1 VWGPES
7 DNEPNRIVGLPDW
20 LRTRSR
26 PPSAFDV
33 QRTLWALDRE
43 LRRYLATDID
53 GQILSILGFELG
65 LHVERTNQMSRL
77 RDKLTQAKNICAEV
91 TATIEARADSLIAKR
106 DGLNARTDQAFAP
119 HEQLLNEAE
128 AGLNEVEEALRVL
141 SNGGPPLA
149 GSDTALGASNPT
161 KPQP

>member
-1 VWGPES
+1 MARTGNL
-7 DNEPNRIVGLPDW
+7 DLEPA
-20 LRTRSR
+20 T
-26 PPSAFDV
+26 A
-33 QRTLWALDRE
+33 DR
-43 LRRYLATDID
+43 
-53 GQILSILGFELG
+53 ILSLLGYELG
-65 LHVERTNQMSRL
+65 LHVERQNQMSRL

-106 DGLNARTDQAFAP
+106 DGLAAKTDQAFAP
-119 HEQLLNEAE
+119 HENLLNEAE

-149 GSDTALGASNPT
+149 DSGSASDASNPT